1 MIKLLGA
8 FPDTLYVGMNACV
21 GFGKATSAHECAF
34 DVPLKRL
41 LLESNAPLAL
51 PTKVQAAQGKGAF
64 CHSGCIPFVA
74 EAIAQQKKTV
84 SAEEVARAAS
94 ENSVRLYGR
103 GLASRAVQA
112 KAEATFRAE
121 EATRFLAAKAQ
132 EASMKIAALKAA
144 EAQAANDNSCENGE
158 GTRKKKKKKKKKR
171 KNRNKDESADEQDN
185 EHRLA
190 DRDEAAAAD
199 VDLDF
204 F

>member
-112 KAEATFRAE
+112 K
-121 EATRFLAAKAQ
+121 
-132 EASMKIAALKAA
+132 
-144 EAQAANDNSCENGE
+144 
-158 GTRKKKKKKKKKR
+158 
-171 KNRNKDESADEQDN
+171 
-185 EHRLA
+185 
-190 DRDEAAAAD
+190 
-199 VDLDF
+199 V
-204 F
+204 